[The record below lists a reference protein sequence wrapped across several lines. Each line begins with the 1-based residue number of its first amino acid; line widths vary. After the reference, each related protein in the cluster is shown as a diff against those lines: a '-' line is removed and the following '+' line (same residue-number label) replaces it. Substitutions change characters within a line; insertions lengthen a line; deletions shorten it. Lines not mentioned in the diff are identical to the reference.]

1 MKRLI
6 LVFIGLFF
14 ASCDSGTKT
23 TDGTSSETKTSLQA
37 LADNVRKVPATPS
50 ASSVGGFQ
58 NVAGRRHGIATC
70 PEHHQTER
78 YWPDN
83 PWGEGTGY
91 TWHVA
96 RNKIVACTSDSTVLA
111 GHEEYRF
118 AGDSTN
124 WQVVSEI
131 TIHAAGNRTF
141 RSSFESELGGGFTLH
156 ERLVHYQTASG
167 GPDKIHLWQFLER
180 VLTDGNIEVDLRAS
194 EPLNPPSPM
203 DSIYDMDT
211 IEYRSP
217 IFDLTRGRMKI
228 GNFFDLR
235 EGRVEVRDLE
245 GHIISPRLG
254 MRRVQPDSMGLRLIA
269 NTSDAD
275 SFRISLR
282 LQTLEPPGFASAA
295 TALVLTD
302 SSGVNQLFVDS
313 LPQGARVFDLGKS
326 GPVTVRRI
334 DWAAP
339 RVVGYDRVCLLR
351 RYPKESGTWN
361 WMVAAVLTLDG
372 RVVEP

>member
-6 LVFIGLFF
+6 LVFFGLFF

-50 ASSVGGFQ
+50 ASSVEGSQ
-58 NVAGRRHGIATC
+58 VIAGRRHGIASC
-70 PEHHQTER
+70 PEYQQQER

-83 PWGEGTGY
+83 PHWGSPVY

-111 GHEEYRF
+111 GYEEFRR
-118 AGDSTN
+118 ADDSSN
-124 WQVVSEI
+124 WQAVSEI
-131 TIHAAGNRTF
+131 TIHAAGNRVF
-141 RSSFESELGGGFTLH
+141 RSSFESELGGGFIFRSR
-156 ERLVHYQTASG
+156 EVEPQTASG
-167 GPDKIHLWQFLER
+167 GPDPEQPWQFLER
-180 VLTDGNIEVDLRAS
+180 VVTDGRIEVNLLAS

-203 DSIYDMDT
+203 DSTYDMDT

-275 SFRISLR
+275 SFRLSLR
-282 LQTLEPPGFASAA
+282 LQTLEPSGFASAA

-302 SSGVNQLFVDS
+302 SSGVNQLYADL
-313 LPQGARVFDLGKS
+313 LPQGAQILDLGKG
-326 GPVTVRRI
+326 GPASVRRI

-339 RVVGYDRVCLLR
+339 RVVGYNRVCLLR